1 MSTWY
6 CSSNDNNVVCDDRR
20 KEIFSFS
27 GHFVR
32 LKRHVEMY
40 QWIEETET
48 RSAVAGG
55 NPPQ

>member
-1 MSTWY
+1 MITMS
-6 CSSNDNNVVCDDRR
+6 CVVCDDRR
-20 KEIFSFS
+20 EEIFSFS